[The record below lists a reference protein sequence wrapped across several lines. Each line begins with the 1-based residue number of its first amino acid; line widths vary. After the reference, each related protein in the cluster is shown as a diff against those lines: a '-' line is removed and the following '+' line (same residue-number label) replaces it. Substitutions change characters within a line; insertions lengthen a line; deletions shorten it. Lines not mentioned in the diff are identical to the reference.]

1 MKRIAKIVTI
11 LGLATVSLGTT
22 GNNVYAI
29 SHSSAHP
36 SSHPSAHPS
45 SHPTSHPTTTRPTS
59 RPATTPHTSAT
70 PHSNNVHGSSSTM
83 HAPNSTTRTNT
94 SPGNTSSKTSNTGTA
109 KTVSPTTKAIN
120 RLPQTLKVSK
130 SIERA
135 KTTTTYHSLSSN
147 SYRSD
152 YLYWHG
158 YCDAYYRRPMFS
170 YYYPWMPWWFWNSH
184 NYESTKVK
192 QEAQKKNM
200 RWIKVDDKAIAVPKK
215 IYAKIK
221 VGDTVELTDNTHI
234 NINGHTYSR

>member
-11 LGLATVSLGTT
+11 LGLTTVSLGVNSNTT
-22 GNNVYAI
+22 YAI
-29 SHSSAHP
+29 GHSSAHP

-45 SHPTSHPTTTRPTS
+45 SHPVSHPTPHPTTS
-59 RPATTPHTSAT
+59 RPVSTPSTSRNSTASKTGGVFGSRSSVQKNSGTHTSA
-70 PHSNNVHGSSSTM
+70 SKENVGTIKE
-83 HAPNSTTRTNT
+83 NS
-94 SPGNTSSKTSNTGTA
+94 KQ
-109 KTVSPTTKAIN
+109 VSPTTRAIS
-120 RLPQTLKVSK
+120 RLPQTTKVSK

-184 NYESTKVK
+184 NHETNKIK
-192 QEAQKKNM
+192 QEAKKKDM
-200 RWIKVDDKAIAVPKK
+200 RWIKVGDKVIAVPKK
-215 IYAKIK
+215 IYDKIK
-221 VGDTVELTDNTHI
+221 VGDTVELTDDTHI
-234 NINGHTYSR
+234 KINGHVYTR